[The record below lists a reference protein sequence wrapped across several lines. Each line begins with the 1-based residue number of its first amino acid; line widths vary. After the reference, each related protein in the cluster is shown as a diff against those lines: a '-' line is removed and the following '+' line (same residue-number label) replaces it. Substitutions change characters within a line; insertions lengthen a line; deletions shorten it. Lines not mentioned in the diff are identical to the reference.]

1 VTQDGGGHRRT
12 ADVAHADE
20 DDVHR

>member
-1 VTQDGGGHRRT
+1 VTQDGGGHRRA